1 MLYYIS
7 KSIFD
12 SKRTCAYQMAES
24 MQMRPHFSENGD
36 QIYQTYI
43 YNISFVYSDLL
54 VLNDFIIGRDVSVD
68 VFLSINMVAKNFSY
82 VDY

>member
-1 MLYYIS
+1 
-7 KSIFD
+7 
-12 SKRTCAYQMAES
+12 MAEC
-24 MQMRPHFSENGD
+24 MQMRPHFPENGD

-43 YNISFVYSDLL
+43 YNISFVYSDLIA
-54 VLNDFIIGRDVSVD
+54 LNDFIIGRDVSVD